1 MSYYLVVGG
10 EDWKQVASLSG
21 WAEFREWAEGQD
33 AGELHH
39 LIDHGW
45 SQDIPVL
52 EEQLNKAI
60 EEGEPSRDVEDIAT
74 AILNALE
81 GRQLGHESV
90 VLTDGLTEQDDP
102 DDSGWSSEEED

>member
-21 WAEFREWAEGQD
+21 WAEFREGAEGHD

-45 SQDIPVL
+45 SQDIPAL
-52 EEQLNKAI
+52 EEQLSKVV
-60 EEGEPSRDVEDIAT
+60 EEGEPSGDVEDIAT
-74 AILNALE
+74 AILDALE
-81 GRQLGHESV
+81 GRQPGHGSV
-90 VLTDGLTEQDDP
+90 VLTDGLAEQDDP
-102 DDSGWSSEEED
+102 DDSGWTSEED